1 LILDQIFEFGV
12 WIGALIMNLGEDLM
26 YFVSNGHCLLIF
38 CGGEAFEGNQN
49 LITIPALSSFFFILW
64 WISN

>member
-1 LILDQIFEFGV
+1 
-12 WIGALIMNLGEDLM
+12 MNLVEDLM